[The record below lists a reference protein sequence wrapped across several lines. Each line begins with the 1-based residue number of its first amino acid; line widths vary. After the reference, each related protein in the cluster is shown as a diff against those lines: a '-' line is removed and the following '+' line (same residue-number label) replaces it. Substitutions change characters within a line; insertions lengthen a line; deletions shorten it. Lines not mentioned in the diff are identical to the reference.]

1 MVRRMFAMTLAG
13 GAWIFGAF
21 IVFMAIAITLTLY
34 TRRGS
39 GINQRAYSRR
49 YGDAP
54 GARGQSTIS
63 GRDGLARMTSRGT
76 R

>member
-1 MVRRMFAMTLAG
+1 MLAITLAG
-13 GAWIFGAF
+13 GAWTFAAF
-21 IVFMAIAITLTLY
+21 IVFMTIAVILTVY

-39 GINQRAYSRR
+39 GINQRSYSRR

-54 GARGQSTIS
+54 GAAGESKIS
-63 GRDGLARMTSRGT
+63 GKDGLARMSSRGT